1 METFLLVEVL
11 SLWWIFIVDKDDFFY
26 KPTTHE
32 YYIYAQSVYYDS
44 IPRFTSR
51 PQSHAK

>member
-26 KPTTHE
+26 KPMNIT
-32 YYIYAQSVYYDS
+32 YMSPQSVYCDS